1 MGNITKIKYKLS
13 SLREEKNKT
22 FRGDYVLNR
31 NLCIRY
37 NELVGQLKL
46 ILKMLIAGR
55 PYKDLI
61 SSVDLVSWGHVRNQ
75 KEFSRRLKELEKE
88 IEEGK
93 YDNANT

>member
-1 MGNITKIKYKLS
+1 
-13 SLREEKNKT
+13 
-22 FRGDYVLNR
+22 
-31 NLCIRY
+31 
-37 NELVGQLKL
+37 
-46 ILKMLIAGR
+46 MLIAGR

>member
-1 MGNITKIKYKLS
+1 MAKIQYKLS

-46 ILKMLIAGR
+46 ILKMFRDGR

-61 SSVDLVSWGHVRNQ
+61 NSLDLVTWGHVRNQ